1 MLWLMF
7 PPMKFQ
13 LMIALNLIILKD
25 NNVYT
30 TLINFFFFDKYTTL
44 INGSTYFY
52 FIGKLAKSLVT
63 IDLLKNK

>member
-1 MLWLMF
+1 MF

-30 TLINFFFFDKYTTL
+30 SL

-63 IDLLKNK
+63 TDLLKNK

>member
-1 MLWLMF
+1 MF

-13 LMIALNLIILKD
+13 LKIALNLIILKD

-30 TLINFFFFDKYTTL
+30 TLINA
-44 INGSTYFY
+44 STYFY

-63 IDLLKNK
+63 INLLKRKNFEV

>member
-7 PPMKFQ
+7 PTMKFQ

-30 TLINFFFFDKYTTL
+30 TLIN
-44 INGSTYFY
+44 GSAYFY

>member
-30 TLINFFFFDKYTTL
+30 SL

>member
-25 NNVYT
+25 NNVYAS
-30 TLINFFFFDKYTTL
+30 L